1 LLHGAYAYLA
11 VTRFRRNE
19 APGSRLAAFEFARWR
34 AAVAGV
40 AERLIGS
47 GELTPVG
54 ARFVSALRD
63 EVRPWLGEPVDPR
76 IERLAAAAN
85 TDHHLR
91 WRLRNRHVDPA
102 DAAALAEAWRRGD
115 RPPDGAVRSR
125 LVPAPGRAL
134 ESSDRLD
141 LIHHLLGEPT
151 ARPGGRVTAG
161 DDAFA
166 RGDDGAAL
174 EAYRKG
180 VPDDAAW
187 TGLALVSDRLPRLEI
202 VAAVHRALGGTPDP
216 LELARWL
223 TSSGAPPGR

>member
-1 LLHGAYAYLA
+1 
-11 VTRFRRNE
+11 
-19 APGSRLAAFEFARWR
+19 
-34 AAVAGV
+34 V
-40 AERLIGS
+40 AERLTSS
-47 GELTPVG
+47 GDLTPAG
-54 ARFVSALRD
+54 DRFVTALRD
-63 EVRPWLGEPVDPR
+63 EVRPWLDDPVDP
-76 IERLAAAAN
+76 EVARLAAAAN

-102 DAAALAEAWRRGD
+102 DAATIAGAWRRGD
-115 RPPDGAVRSR
+115 RPPPAAIRSR
-125 LVPAPGRAL
+125 LVPAPRRAL

-141 LIHHLLGEPT
+141 LIHQVLGGPV

-161 DDAFA
+161 DDAFS
-166 RGDDGAAL
+166 RGDGGTAL
-174 EAYRKG
+174 DAYRKG

-187 TGLALVSDRLPRLEI
+187 TGLALVSGDLPRLEI